1 LKNNLCIE
9 NLFGIPKA
17 LIGMV
22 HLEALPGTPMG
33 THSVSAV
40 IKKAIQEA
48 KLLESHGF
56 HGILIENM
64 HDRPYVKSP
73 SAPEITAMIAVV
85 AAKIKDAVN
94 IPIGIQ
100 ILAGA
105 NEEALAAAVASGASF
120 VRVEG
125 FVFAHIADEGL
136 IEGCAGRLL
145 RYRKQIGADEI
156 CIFADIKKKHSSH
169 AMTGDVDIAET
180 AHAAEFFLADGVIV
194 TGSSTGKA
202 ADLDELKKVAQ
213 AVKIP
218 KLIGSG
224 ITPHNIESFIRFAD
238 AFIVGSYIKKG
249 GLWSN
254 ELDSHRMK
262 ELVSAFNQCFVTT

>member
-1 LKNNLCIE
+1 MKNNCIE
-9 NLFGIPKA
+9 NIFGTQKA
-17 LIGMV
+17 LIGMI
-22 HLEALPGTPMG
+22 HLEALPGTPLRKY
-33 THSVSAV
+33 SVSEV
-40 IKKAIQEA
+40 IKKAVHEA

-73 SAPEITAMIAVV
+73 SAPEITAVMAVA
-85 AAKIKDAVN
+85 AAKIKDVVN
-94 IPIGIQ
+94 IPMGIQ

-105 NEEALAAAVASGASF
+105 NEEALAAAAASGASF

-136 IEGCAGRLL
+136 IDGCAGQLL
-145 RYRKQIGADEI
+145 RYRKQIGSDEI

-169 AMTGDVDIAET
+169 AITEDVDIAET
-180 AHAAEFFLADGVIV
+180 AHAAEFFLADGVIL

-202 ADLDELKKVAQ
+202 ADLDELKKVSQ

-224 ITPHNIESFIRFAD
+224 ITSNNIESFFRFAD
-238 AFIVGSYIKKG
+238 AFIVGSSIKQG
-249 GLWSN
+249 GVWSN
-254 ELDSHRMK
+254 ELDSQRMK
-262 ELVSAFNQCFVTT
+262 ELVNAFNQCFVTT